1 MIFHALSIG
10 EEEKGEKVRTETSPY
25 GQEALTVY
33 KSPGN
38 ATTDFAVTVW
48 IKDEKEER
56 RIFYQNHAE
65 DVYILW
71 KNKNIVYING
81 EKLHL
86 SEKKEIIL
94 DGTGKSFYGTKKE
107 NGITALMKSAYN
119 RKQNEFQA
127 LIRENVNVN
136 AKNTEGLNAID
147 FTVRGNSREDMG
159 IYMIKKLRSKGCRL
173 SEQSMQVVMKPFL
186 YQMEEGQ
193 CNYAIRQYMFQQAR
207 REGVKIPKLSQ
218 QDQLFQDIADGKYR
232 GAIPVKDIRDKDGN
246 TLTAVAAGYGN
257 IKMLERLYKNNLAE
271 IQNIYGQDTLLY
283 SIDKRKKESVKYL
296 LEKGNTSSDA
306 LNVAAGTG
314 DVEMVKLILSYCDLK
329 DDWHLNKAIK
339 EAIYIQ
345 ANNVVKYLTSKMQNV
360 DYHAS
365 DVDTVLEEA
374 KRQKNEEAVEI
385 ILNESQKNF

>member
-1 MIFHALSIG
+1 MEEGKSKLHINKWTYIWISLLFSLIVFFVIFHALSIG

-25 GQEALTVY
+25 GQEVLTVY

-38 ATTDFAVTVW
+38 ATADFAVTVW
-48 IKDEKEER
+48 VKDKKEER

-71 KNKNIVYING
+71 KTKNTVYING
-81 EKLHL
+81 EKIHL
-86 SEKKEIIL
+86 SEKKETIL
-94 DGTGKSFYGTKKE
+94 DGNGKSFYGIKKE
-107 NGITALMKSAYN
+107 DGITALMKSAYN
-119 RKQNEFQA
+119 RKQNEFHA
-127 LIRENVNVN
+127 LIRKNVDVNAENV
-136 AKNTEGLNAID
+136 EGLNAID
-147 FTVRGNSREDMG
+147 FTVRGNNREDMG

-193 CNYAIRQYMFQQAR
+193 CNYAIRQYMFQQAQ
-207 REGVKIPKLSQ
+207 REGMKIPKLNQ

-232 GAIPVKDIRDKDGN
+232 DTVSGKDTRDKDGN
-246 TLTAVAAGYGN
+246 TLTAVAAG
-257 IKMLERLYKNNLAE
+257 
-271 IQNIYGQDTLLY
+271 
-283 SIDKRKKESVKYL
+283 
-296 LEKGNTSSDA
+296 
-306 LNVAAGTG
+306 TG
-314 DVEMVKLILSYCDLK
+314 DVEMAKLILSYCDLE
-329 DDWHLNKAIK
+329 DDWHLNKAVK

-345 ANNVVKYLTSKMQNV
+345 ANDVVKYLVSKMQNV